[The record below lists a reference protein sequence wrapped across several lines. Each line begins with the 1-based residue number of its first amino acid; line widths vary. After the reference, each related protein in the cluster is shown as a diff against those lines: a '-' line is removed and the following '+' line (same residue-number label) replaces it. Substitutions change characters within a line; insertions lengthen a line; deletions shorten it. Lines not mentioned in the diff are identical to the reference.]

1 MKLVSFLSK
10 GQKEARTSTKVK
22 SSSEIQNRVI
32 SKASTASAV
41 TSPIKSTFGTFVPFM
56 LPPDLFHSSQSNENS
71 NPNIGGD
78 FSLFENQIDVPSI
91 KSSNPFRRKQK
102 VQAPQ
107 SQGPSRFESPS
118 IRYINGKRVTI
129 IDYKLKVFLVDL
141 LNEETCDLVRTVSAK
156 KIETIWIDGS
166 MKLA

>member
-22 SSSEIQNRVI
+22 SSSEMQNRVI
-32 SKASTASAV
+32 SKASTASTIA
-41 TSPIKSTFGTFVPFM
+41 SPSKSTSTFETFVPFM
-56 LPPDLFHSSQSNENS
+56 LPPDLFRSSQSNENS

-78 FSLFENQIDVPSI
+78 FSLFENQIDVSSI
-91 KSSNPFRRKQK
+91 KSSNPFRRKPK

-107 SQGPSRFESPS
+107 SQGPTRFESPS

-141 LNEETCDLVRTVSAK
+141 INEETCDLVRTVSAK
-156 KIETIWIDGS
+156 KS
-166 MKLA
+166 KLYG